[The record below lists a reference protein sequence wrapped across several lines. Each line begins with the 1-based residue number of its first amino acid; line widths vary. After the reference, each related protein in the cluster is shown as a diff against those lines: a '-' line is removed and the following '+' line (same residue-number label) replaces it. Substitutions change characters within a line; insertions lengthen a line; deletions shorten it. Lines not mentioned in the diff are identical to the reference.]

1 MEGFRGCFAD
11 LVDPRR
17 GNAQRH
23 ELDEIVMVALL
34 AMVSSAE
41 TCVDMA
47 LYGRSTEAL
56 LRRFLR
62 LPGGIPSHD
71 TSRGCSG
78 CSIPR
83 PSRCASHATWR
94 HSPSGFRGWSR
105 STARR
110 CATPATASKTRAPAS
125 DQRLRLRHAAGA
137 RAAQGRRH
145 VQRDHRLARAS
156 GPLDTGWLLPRGGK
170 RFSSAA
176 ATMCSPSRATRRRSS
191 RTSSC
196 CSTIPMPCSTMWR
209 RRSTAIMAGSRPA
222 GSRPAGARSST
233 TRPGSPN
240 GTASLASRTATT
252 SCPRPSRPRASRRR
266 PRPLARREP
275 SALGSRRRHGRGPRP
290 QGPRTREP
298 RPIAPLRAQ
307 HPPRQPGQR
316 LHGSLLQNF

>member
-23 ELDEIVMVALL
+23 ELDEMVMVALL

-41 TCVDMA
+41 TCFDMA
-47 LYGRSTEAL
+47 LFGRSTDAL

-71 TSRGCSG
+71 TSRGCFG

-105 STARR
+105 STARQ
-110 CATPATASKTRAPAS
+110 CATPATASKTKPPAS
-125 DQRLRLRHAAGA
+125 DQRLRLRHAAGT
-137 RAAQGRRH
+137 RAALGRRR

-156 GPLDTGWLLPRGGK
+156 GALDTGWLLPRGGK

-222 GSRPAGARSST
+222 GARSST
-233 TRPGSPN
+233 TRSGSPN
-240 GTASLASRTATT
+240 GTASLPPGLRLPPVHA
-252 SCPRPSRPRASRRR
+252 PLGRALLDVVRAHWHVENRLHCVLDVVMDEDPGR
-266 PRPLARREP
+266 KDHGPENLARLRRF
-275 SALGSRRRHGRGPRP
+275 ALN
-290 QGPRTREP
+290 
-298 RPIAPLRAQ
+298 ILRANQ
-307 HPPRQPGQR
+307 DK
-316 LHGSLLQNF
+316 GST